1 MHVKELSEIKQDN
14 QGKDD
19 DEGNGGS
26 SGFSPLVD
34 DTPLLALCKWSQ
46 K

>member
-1 MHVKELSEIKQDN
+1 MKELSEIKQYN

-19 DEGNGGS
+19 DEGNGDS

-34 DTPLLALCKWSQ
+34 DMPLLFLCKCSQ